1 MLECWYWWWIRNMAM
16 INGDRDKNQ
25 DAFAAK
31 KNLQASKLRTLV
43 SKLCLVTDP
52 VQWLTGLKFRATSA
66 AEKICST
73 LIFCRILLC
82 VRWALEGR
90 FKSRFAFQWKCVNQ
104 QFLRPQQVSISNKGK
119 VQKEN
124 SRWPLCSFVRPT
136 HLPHQNAYIL
146 VSSWKK
152 KRWMGLIHPQNAQWP
167 LYSIHF
173 WSIAGCLG
181 AISPKS
187 QPRLLIFVWINFVS
201 PK

>member
-104 QFLRPQQVSISNKGK
+104 QFLRPQQVSISNIKGRCTK
-119 VQKEN
+119 KIQGGHYAVLLD
-124 SRWPLCSFVRPT
+124 PPT
-136 HLPHQNAYIL
+136 YPIKMHIFLYHHGRRKDEWAWSTHKMHNDHFIL
-146 VSSWKK
+146 
-152 KRWMGLIHPQNAQWP
+152 
-167 LYSIHF
+167 F
-173 WSIAGCLG
+173 
-181 AISPKS
+181 ISGP
-187 QPRLLIFVWINFVS
+187 
-201 PK
+201 